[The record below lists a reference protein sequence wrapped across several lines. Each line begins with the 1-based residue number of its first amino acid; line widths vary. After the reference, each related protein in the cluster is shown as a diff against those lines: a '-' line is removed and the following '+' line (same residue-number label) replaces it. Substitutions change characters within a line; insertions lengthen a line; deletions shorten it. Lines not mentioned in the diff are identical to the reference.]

1 MHKLQTST
9 ELTKDGKTKPI
20 SYGGDGKRA
29 IRELLDRYVEQFTQD
44 ENGDWLFGGFSAAQ
58 LEGFANELKK
68 RNSKAWRKIKKHTKR
83 IYSRSINESNDDA
96 TELQPLVVC
105 PTESPSG
112 PSSDEGG
119 GCCSEL
125 GHCSGTSCNSP
136 CSDSGPLPD
145 GLECGHS

>member
-29 IRELLDRYVEQFTQD
+29 IRELLDRFVEQFTRD

-68 RNSKAWRKIKKHTKR
+68 RNSRAWRKIKKHTKR

-96 TELQPLVVC
+96 ETEPLVVC
-105 PTESPSG
+105 PSESSCG

-119 GCCSEL
+119 GCECKLGCCS
-125 GHCSGTSCNSP
+125 S
-136 CSDSGPLPD
+136 SDSDPAGGDTGLVPD
-145 GLECGHS
+145 RP